1 MAVDL
6 GRGHQ
11 SIITAGPKKQKTN
24 LVPPPIDFEYRQTS
38 VPIYL
43 IPRRM
48 SRLAFHLLKQK
59 QNINLSTSQ
68 PHNINHTHL
77 MPYRLEPTLHI
88 LQAKLA
94 YPQPPIRDRRI
105 LFRKRG
111 IIPRL
116 DVIRPEPDRSYSK
129 HPRFEFRS
137 LEGRTARPAG
147 RRRPWGV

>member
-1 MAVDL
+1 LTVDL
-6 GRGHQ
+6 GGGHQ
-11 SIITAGPKKQKTN
+11 SIITAGSRKKKTN
-24 LVPPPIDFEYRQTS
+24 LVPPPIDFEYRQIS
-38 VPIYL
+38 VPINL

-48 SRLAFHLLKQK
+48 SRLAFHLNKK
-59 QNINLSTSQ
+59 KTSTSQ
-68 PHNINHTHL
+68 PFSPTPTTHTHL

-105 LFRKRG
+105 LFRERG

>member
-38 VPIYL
+38 IPINL

-48 SRLAFHLLKQK
+48 SRLAFHLTKKIKHQLL
-59 QNINLSTSQ
+59 NLSTF
-68 PHNINHTHL
+68 INHTHL
-77 MPYRLEPTLHI
+77 MSYRLEPTLHI

-105 LFRKRG
+105 LFRERG